1 VLNNVRGRRIS
12 PAVAKPFARFHA
24 LYYTCWVGEVTVG
37 ASVFRKLDFT
47 KPFVV
52 VVVVPY
58 LHNKRLNTKPQTHT
72 QENQHTS

>member
-37 ASVFRKLDFT
+37 ASVLRKLDFT

-52 VVVVPY
+52 VVVPY
-58 LHNKRLNTKPQTHT
+58 LHNNRLNTKPQTHT